1 MKEGVIMI
9 RKMMVALGQEAY
21 EQVALDYACQLS
33 AALKARLICTLFA
46 EVPKTED
53 DEEQP
58 QQIFAPVPVMNA
70 ARAACAKY
78 QVEPDIRVVSGR
90 SPQNVCERA
99 RTVDMLLL
107 GIPESIKTDGLKLV
121 YDRLDSILLR
131 IMKPTIVVH
140 ENAEAV
146 KKILVVHDGHPRSD
160 RVLEVASEIGER
172 IQAPLVCLALGNVDS
187 LVGETSQRMEEYLD
201 FYPFPMEFETQIG
214 TSVAGII
221 ETAPEY
227 DCDLI
232 AIPASKHGRLYEII
246 FNSITES
253 VVKLA
258 EHAVLVVR

>member
-1 MKEGVIMI
+1 MI
-9 RKMMVALGQEAY
+9 RKMMVALGQESY

-33 AALKARLICTLFA
+33 AALKAHLICTLFA
-46 EVPKTED
+46 EVPKSD
-53 DEEQP
+53 DDDEQP

-70 ARAACAKY
+70 ARAASAKY
-78 QVEPDIRVVSGR
+78 QLEPDIRVVSGR
-90 SPQNVCERA
+90 SPQDICERA
-99 RTVDMLLL
+99 RTVDMLML

-121 YDRLDSILLR
+121 YHRLDSVLLR
-131 IMKPTIVVH
+131 ILKPTIVVH
-140 ENAEAV
+140 ENTQSL
-146 KKILVVHDGHPRSD
+146 KKILVVHDGHPKSD

-172 IQAPLVCLALGNVDS
+172 AQLPLVCLAIGSADS
-187 LVGETSQRMEEYLD
+187 LASETSQRMEEYLD

-214 TSVAGII
+214 VSVAGII

>member
-1 MKEGVIMI
+1 MKEGAIML
-9 RKMMVALGQEAY
+9 RKMMVALGQEPY

-33 AALKARLICTLFA
+33 AVVNAHLVCTLFT
-46 EVPKTED
+46 EIPKGED
-53 DEEQP
+53 DDEQP
-58 QQIFAPVPVMNA
+58 QQRFAPVPIMSA

-78 QVEPDIRVVSGR
+78 QLEPDIRIVSGR
-90 SPQNVCERA
+90 SPQDICDRS
-99 RTVDMLLL
+99 RTVDVLLL

-140 ENAEAV
+140 EQAKSI

-160 RVLEVASEIGER
+160 RVVEVASEIGER
-172 IQAPLVCLALGNVDS
+172 AQLPLVCLGIGSTEPLASEV
-187 LVGETSQRMEEYLD
+187 SQRMEEYLE
-201 FYPFPMEFETQIG
+201 FYPFPMEFPTQIG
-214 TSVAGII
+214 ASVAGII
-221 ETAPEY
+221 EAAPQY

-232 AIPASKHGRLYEII
+232 AVPASKHGRLYEII

-258 EHAVLVVR
+258 QHAVLVVR

>member
-1 MKEGVIMI
+1 MI
-9 RKMMVALGQEAY
+9 RKMMVALGQEPY
-21 EQVALDYACQLS
+21 EQVALEYACQLS
-33 AALKARLICTLFA
+33 ATLNVHLVCSLFT
-46 EVPKTED
+46 EIPKGED
-53 DEEQP
+53 DDEQP
-58 QQIFAPVPVMNA
+58 QQRFAPVPVMNT

-78 QVEPDIRVVSGR
+78 QLEPDIRVVSGQ
-90 SPQNVCERA
+90 SPQDVCERA
-99 RTVDMLLL
+99 RTVDVLLL

-140 ENAEAV
+140 ENAQSI
-146 KKILVVHDGHPRSD
+146 KKILLVHDGHPRSD
-160 RVLEVASEIGER
+160 RVVEVASEIGER
-172 IQAPLVCLALGNVDS
+172 TQAPLVCLGIGSTES
-187 LVGETSQRMEEYLD
+187 LANEVSQRMEDYLE
-201 FYPFPMEFETQIG
+201 FYPFPMEFQTQMG
-214 TSVAGII
+214 SSVAGII

-258 EHAVLVVR
+258 QNAVLVVR